1 MHHIKAVITA
11 QSGKSRSG
19 KGFSPDELKEAGL
32 NAGDARALKIPVD
45 RKRRTS
51 HEENITALKGY
62 FEKAQAAKPKAAVAA
77 PKEKK
82 PKNK

>member
-1 MHHIKAVITA
+1 MHHIKPVITA
-11 QSGKSRSG
+11 QSGKERLG

-32 NAGDARALKIPVD
+32 TAADARNLKIPVD

-51 HEENITALKGY
+51 HEENIEALKAHY
-62 FEKAQAAKPKAAVAA
+62 EKAQAAKPKTAAK

-82 PKNK
+82 SKS

>member
-1 MHHIKAVITA
+1 MHHIKAAITA
-11 QSGKSRSG
+11 QSGKPRAG

-45 RKRRTS
+45 RKRKTS
-51 HEENITALKGY
+51 HEKNIEALKSHY
-62 FEKAQAAKPKAAVAA
+62 EKAQTAKPKIATA